1 MTTKHMTTRK
11 VNKVAIAVAAFV
23 AATSASLLAAE
34 ATSDPCGIWNDPS
47 ESLIWHTVTCADAA
61 ISVDWPR
68 GAVTARLAVGDGCG
82 WTSVTNITDTSVS
95 SVPLGIPLPA
105 AEADERVIALSL
117 DFFDASGDEIA
128 GAGRTASVGIVRGVA
143 AGGFRCIPLGS
154 AAGRCWS
161 RSEKNAVFPVPGQT
175 ESLTLDGAGL
185 SFTSSPGWAAATSMD
200 VGKHTVAFNV
210 AGSQYLADFV
220 VHGGFSVIFR

>member
-1 MTTKHMTTRK
+1 MTTRK
-11 VNKVAIAVAAFV
+11 VRKIAVAVAAFV
-23 AATSASLLAAE
+23 AATSASSLAAE
-34 ATSDPCGIWNDPS
+34 ATSNPCAIWNDPS

-68 GAVTARLAVGDGCG
+68 GAASARLTADDGCG
-82 WTSVTNITDTSVS
+82 WTSETNITDTSVS

-117 DFFDASGDEIA
+117 DFFDGSGDEIA
-128 GAGRTASVGIVRGVA
+128 GAGRTASVGFVRGVA

-161 RSEKNAVFPVPGQT
+161 RSEKNVVFPVPEQT
-175 ESLTLDGAGL
+175 ESLTLDGAAL
-185 SFTSSPGWAAATSMD
+185 SFTSSPGWAAATSMEA
-200 VGKHTVAFNV
+200 GEHTAAFII

-220 VHGGFSVIFR
+220 VLGGFAIIFR